1 MRMRACITP
10 DPSTIELVGE
20 WDIGRVAVLRRRLDD
35 LLKEGRP
42 LVVDL
47 SRATFLDSTALG
59 VLLGA
64 RTAWEQRGLAMAL
77 VVNDGTAYTVRN
89 AIHLLG
95 IDRIFPIF
103 STMDEATGRSR
114 MAG

>member
-1 MRMRACITP
+1 M
-10 DPSTIELVGE
+10 GE

-95 IDRIFPIF
+95 IDRIFPVF
-103 STMDEATGRSR
+103 STMDEATGRLR
-114 MAG
+114 IAG